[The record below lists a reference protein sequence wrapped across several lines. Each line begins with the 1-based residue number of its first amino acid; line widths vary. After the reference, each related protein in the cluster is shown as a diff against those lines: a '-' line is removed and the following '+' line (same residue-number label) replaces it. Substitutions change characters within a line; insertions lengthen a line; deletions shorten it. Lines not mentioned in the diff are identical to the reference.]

1 MNLLRCFQK
10 IRKVSAV
17 SCSDSR
23 TRHTSH
29 FCSRVFPS
37 SPTYLVL
44 GIAVA
49 HAMRITTDATKKVE
63 TIGNNLTALFTHQ
76 ATDRR
81 AALQARMAAS
91 KADVDAAE
99 VSAAAAAAPSAEE
112 LGEQLRRI
120 AVENYDWETRALQ
133 MLAAYGEL
141 KDGTGVPPM
150 VSGIASTL

>member
-1 MNLLRCFQK
+1 
-10 IRKVSAV
+10 
-17 SCSDSR
+17 
-23 TRHTSH
+23 
-29 FCSRVFPS
+29 
-37 SPTYLVL
+37 
-44 GIAVA
+44 
-49 HAMRITTDATKKVE
+49 MRITTDATKKVE